1 MTEAGEIHSR
11 AWIPPSIHNAG
22 EFDFPLLILITY
34 LADYF
39 FFIVDYIFLSFFF
52 ISFLFFSFFSYL
64 ERPSF
69 DGMTDGDDGTN
80 VGESFSQVIE
90 VTVNILESVVTG
102 PFHSMTWRV
111 YLQDYLRGCT
121 FGVLGRD
128 VKIFRS
134 VDSETWTLGLI
145 DRSDW
150 FFTNKCSNETRL
162 ELFWINEAGCA
173 RMRLT
178 PKLPRATDTVHAS
191 YRITKRTRTWIFTWP
206 DRDSLPP
213 SVTS

>member
-52 ISFLFFSFFSYL
+52 ISFLFFFFFFVPWEAFLRRNDRWWRRNKRRGKFQPGNRDNRECPRVDGNWSIPFDDL
-64 ERPSF
+64 TGIPSRLF
-69 DGMTDGDDGTN
+69 
-80 VGESFSQVIE
+80 
-90 VTVNILESVVTG
+90 
-102 PFHSMTWRV
+102 
-111 YLQDYLRGCT
+111 RGCT

>member
-22 EFDFPLLILITY
+22 EFGFPLLILITY

-39 FFIVDYIFLSFFF
+39 FLFIALPVFFF
-52 ISFLFFSFFSYL
+52 LLCIVRKNTYL
-64 ERPSF
+64 ERPPF
-69 DGMTDGDDGTN
+69 DRVADGDDRTN
-80 VGESFSQVIE
+80 VGESVSQVVE
-90 VTVNILESVVTG
+90 VSVNVLESVVTG

-111 YLQDYLRGCT
+111 YLQDYSE
-121 FGVLGRD
+121 VA
-128 VKIFRS
+128 RS
-134 VDSETWTLGLI
+134 VSLDETWKYSAPWIQRRGLI
-145 DRSDW
+145 DIRLI
-150 FFTNKCSNETRL
+150 FFSINSMFKRKI
-162 ELFWINEAGCA
+162 ELFWIDEAGYA
-173 RMRLT
+173 RKSLT

-191 YRITKRTRTWIFTWP
+191 YRITKRTWIFTWP